1 MLAGSGNLH
10 GILNKGMG
18 AVSPFLVG
26 GKSTRRPYLPVS
38 DDLIE
43 QFGRIVEEQFQDLVW
58 TPLPD
63 KPKPDRTYRIH
74 RIGMSRLRPVFILST
89 CFRSTRRATWTAR

>member
-1 MLAGSGNLH
+1 
-10 GILNKGMG
+10 MG

-43 QFGRIVEEQFQDLVW
+43 QFRRIVEEQFQDLVW
-58 TPLPD
+58 TP
-63 KPKPDRTYRIH
+63 
-74 RIGMSRLRPVFILST
+74 
-89 CFRSTRRATWTAR
+89 

>member
-1 MLAGSGNLH
+1 VHRQRRVHAFSQAKSVLAGSGNLH

-26 GKSTRRPYLPVS
+26 GKRTRRPYLPVS

-58 TPLPD
+58 AP
-63 KPKPDRTYRIH
+63 
-74 RIGMSRLRPVFILST
+74 
-89 CFRSTRRATWTAR
+89 